1 MDMAADPSTAGAEPP
16 PPLPVRMLNE
26 FTYCPRLG
34 YLMWVQGEFLDSADT
49 VDGRFQHRRVDR
61 EKKRRITRASP
72 EESGPA
78 VIHARSVS
86 LASDR
91 LGLVAKIDLVEGDGT
106 RVTPVDYKRG
116 KRPHIAK
123 GAWEPEMVQLC
134 AQGLI
139 LRDNGF
145 ECDEGILYFVAS
157 RERVP
162 VAFDNLLVARTL
174 ELIEQMRRTARDGI
188 VPPPLIDSPKCPR
201 CALVSICLPDEV
213 SFLHHDRSAEPRPLF
228 PGRDDSLPFY
238 VQHQGARVRKDGDV
252 LKVFDG
258 DVLLAEGRLRE
269 TSQLVVFGG
278 VQVSTA
284 VVQELCKWG
293 IPLTYLSAGG
303 WFYGVTHGMSHKN
316 VELRRLQY
324 RTATD
329 PDRTLI
335 LARRFVQAKISNCRT
350 LLRRNVSG
358 ISEEVLD
365 DLKGEMRR
373 AGEASNLETLL
384 GIEGNAAQKYFSWFS
399 AMLSDGLGFA
409 FEHRNRRPP
418 KDPVNALLSLA
429 YAMLAREWTATLLS
443 VGFDPFLGFYH
454 QPRYGRPA
462 LALDLMEEFRPLI
475 ADSAVIT
482 AVNNEEIRE
491 KDFISTLGSVAL
503 TAEGRSRFI
512 EVYERRMSQEIA
524 HPVFGYS
531 ISYRRVLEVQARLL
545 GRYLAGEIPDYPSFT
560 TR

>member
-1 MDMAADPSTAGAEPP
+1 MDAAADLPAAGAEGV

-26 FTYCPRLG
+26 YTYCPRLG
-34 YLMWVQGEFLDSADT
+34 YLMWVQGEFMDSADT
-49 VDGRFQHRRVDR
+49 VDGRFQHRRVDQ
-61 EKKRRITRASP
+61 EKKRRISRRAP
-72 EESGPA
+72 VDDGPA
-78 VIHARSVS
+78 TIHARSVS

-91 LGLVAKIDLVEGDGT
+91 LGLVAKIDLVEGEGS

-116 KRPHIAK
+116 KRPHVAK

-145 ECDEGILYFVAS
+145 ECGEGVLYFAAS

-162 VAFDNLLVARTL
+162 VVFDEALIARTL
-174 ELIEQMRRTARDGI
+174 ALIDLMRKAAREGV
-188 VPPPLIDSPKCPR
+188 VPPPLVDSPKCPR

-213 SFLHHDRSAEPRPLF
+213 TFLQSHAHEPRPLF
-228 PGRDDSLPFY
+228 PSRDDALPFY
-238 VQHQGARVRKDGDV
+238 VQHQGAKVRKDGDV
-252 LKVFDG
+252 LKVMERDE
-258 DVLLAEGRLRE
+258 LLAEGRLRE
-269 TSQLVVFGG
+269 ISQLVVFGG
-278 VQVSTA
+278 VQVSTG
-284 VVQELCKWG
+284 VIHELCKRG
-293 IPLTYLSAGG
+293 IPVAYLSGGG

-316 VELRRLQY
+316 VELRRHQY

-329 PDRTLI
+329 PAQSLV
-335 LARRFVQAKISNCRT
+335 LARRFVQAKIANCRT
-350 LLRRNVSG
+350 LLRRNANTVP
-358 ISEEVLD
+358 EDVLD
-365 DLKGEMRR
+365 DLKGDQRR
-373 AGEASNLETLL
+373 AGDAATMETLL
-384 GIEGNAAQKYFSWFS
+384 GIEGNSAQRYFSWFS
-399 AMLSDGLGFA
+399 SMLVDGMGFA

-429 YAMLAREWTATLLS
+429 YAMLAREWATTLQI
-443 VGFDPFLGFYH
+443 VGFDPYLGFYH

-482 AVNNEEIRE
+482 AINNEEIRQ
-491 KDFISTLGSVAL
+491 KDFITTLGAVAL
-503 TAEGRSRFI
+503 TPAGRSRFI
-512 EVYERRMSQEIA
+512 EVYERRMSQEIT
-524 HPVFGYS
+524 HPVFGYT

-545 GRYLAGEIPDYPSFT
+545 GRYLAGEIPEYPSFT